1 MEIQLLRDPE
11 VLPSADVLELALQS
25 SYPTFNRLLDL
36 IEAPDFGLTPE
47 WHYYNDGKAW
57 LCKVVYKKKTV
68 FWLSVWESYFKT
80 TFYFTEK
87 NIQGISELP
96 IADEIIAG
104 FLSAKPIGRLIP
116 LTINV
121 KHPDQVDDLLKIID
135 YKKNL
140 K

>member
-1 MEIQLLRDPE
+1 MELQQLRDPE
-11 VLPSADVLELALQS
+11 VLPTAPVIEQALQS
-25 SYPTFNRLLDL
+25 SYKAFNRLMSI
-36 IEAPDFGLTPE
+36 IETPDFGLISE

-87 NIQGISELP
+87 NSQGITELP

-116 LTINV
+116 LTINIA
-121 KHPDQVDDLLKIID
+121 HPEQVDDLLKIID
-135 YKKNL
+135 YKKTL